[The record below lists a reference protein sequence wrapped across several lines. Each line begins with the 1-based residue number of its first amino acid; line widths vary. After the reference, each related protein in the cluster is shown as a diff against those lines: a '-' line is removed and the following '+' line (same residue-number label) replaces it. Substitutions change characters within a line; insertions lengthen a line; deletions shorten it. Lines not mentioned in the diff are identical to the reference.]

1 MQKPVEGL
9 FATGAETTQN
19 HVENYVKGD
28 YRQKPRN
35 RHHNHK
41 TPSIGFYVPP
51 KCLRWNK
58 PKTQTPERWKNMVR
72 KARIRLTST
81 DYGKLEEVCNELK
94 GIAQKTGV
102 RINGPVP
109 LPTKRL
115 RVPVLKAP
123 SGEGTATWDRWEMR
137 IHKRLL
143 DIDSEERVMRRIM
156 RIRVPEEVHVTIE
169 LI

>member
-1 MQKPVEGL
+1 MGE
-9 FATGAETTQN
+9 
-19 HVENYVKGD
+19 
-28 YRQKPRN
+28 
-35 RHHNHK
+35 
-41 TPSIGFYVPP
+41 
-51 KCLRWNK
+51 
-58 PKTQTPERWKNMVR
+58 MVR

-81 DYGKLEEVCNELK
+81 DYIKLEEVCQELK
-94 GIAQKTGV
+94 NIAHKTGAK
-102 RINGPVP
+102 INGPIP

-123 SGEGTATWDRWEMR
+123 SGEGTPTWDRWEMR
-137 IHKRLL
+137 IHKRLI